1 MSENHWPDTTRVT
14 HGGFTLDL
22 AREAIRNIRYEGV
35 QIIDLLYT
43 AIRPSDWSTLKSDEY
58 AADLKIRGNDYEI
71 TITESF
77 TSALVATTKIILSA
91 GNTFSVEYELKGLAE
106 YSVNRWGI
114 CFCLDTADWMG
125 ASVISSGNSYSLL
138 RDISPQRV
146 VDGVVQ
152 GLFPESHEMQFIA
165 ADQRYLKV
173 VSNGKVLEAED
184 QRNWTDNTYKIYS
197 GSLKEPRPFTTSP
210 GSSWKQNVNFEVGVP
225 KQNNSDPTKILVR
238 EIEALPSIGLQFNSD
253 PLLTPDDLEKALVL
267 LEIDHLR
274 VNAESLTPQKIA
286 TTASNGLILET
297 ALLSSNQN
305 EILKAEVVQLSER
318 VPAGSRLL
326 IQREGREVVEA
337 DDLPKNESL
346 NTFIPGT
353 DAYLVDLHRE
363 KFEFTNSVS
372 YSITPTV
379 HSADT
384 ETIFKTLSTQK
395 ESIEFAQKYLAPQV
409 FVSPITFSARGN
421 PETGHS
427 RDQRINFADRDS
439 AMHIR
444 TIEGAAWTLGSI
456 YAVASA
462 GAFSGSWHE
471 LFGEHG
477 IIYLQSGAIKFS
489 PVFHA
494 ISALGAHHAHQITI
508 ATSLDNSWVAFE
520 NRETK
525 TILVASLRPW
535 SLEITAK
542 VLAGY
547 KSMQSLRG
555 EDCDK
560 ASQIMDWW
568 SFAEAT
574 PISADFPLTLT
585 PFEIVLI
592 RG

>member
-22 AREAIRNIRYEGV
+22 AREAIRNIRFEGV

-58 AADLKIRGNDYEI
+58 AADLKISGNDYEI

-77 TSALVATTKIILSA
+77 TSALVATTKVILSV

-125 ASVISSGNSYSLL
+125 ASVLSSGNSYSLL
-138 RDISPQRV
+138 RDISPQRI

-173 VSNGKVLEAED
+173 ASNGKVLEAED

-197 GSLKEPRPFTTSP
+197 GSLKESRPFTSSP
-210 GSSWKQNVNFEVGVP
+210 GSSWKQKVNFEVGVP
-225 KQNNSDPTKILVR
+225 KQNSADPTKILVR

-337 DDLPKNESL
+337 TDLPKNESL
-346 NTFIPGT
+346 NTYIPGT

-379 HSADT
+379 HSTDT

-409 FVSPITFSARGN
+409 FVSPITFSTRGN

-456 YAVASA
+456 HAVASA

-477 IIYLQSGAIKFS
+477 IIYSQSGAIKFS

-585 PFEIVLI
+585 PFEIALI

>member
-58 AADLKIRGNDYEI
+58 AADLRISGNDYEI

-77 TSALVATTKIILSA
+77 TSALVATTKVILSA

-125 ASVISSGNSYSLL
+125 ASVLSSGNSYSLL

-146 VDGVVQ
+146 VDGFVQ

-165 ADQRYLKV
+165 ADQRCLKV
-173 VSNGKVLEAED
+173 ASNGKVLEAED

-210 GSSWKQNVNFEVGVP
+210 GSSWKQKVNFEVGVP
-225 KQNNSDPTKILVR
+225 KQNSADPTKILVR

-337 DDLPKNESL
+337 TDLPKNESL
-346 NTFIPGT
+346 NTYIPGT

-379 HSADT
+379 HSTDT

-409 FVSPITFSARGN
+409 FLSPITFSTRGN

-427 RDQRINFADRDS
+427 RDQRINFADLDS

-456 YAVASA
+456 HAVASA

-477 IIYLQSGAIKFS
+477 IIYSQSGAIKFS

-555 EDCDK
+555 EDCDT

-585 PFEIVLI
+585 PFEIALI

>member
-58 AADLKIRGNDYEI
+58 AADLKMSGNDYEI

-77 TSALVATTKIILSA
+77 TSALVATTKVILSA

-125 ASVISSGNSYSLL
+125 ASVLSSGNSYSLL

-152 GLFPESHEMQFIA
+152 GLFPESHKMQFIA
-165 ADQRYLKV
+165 ADQRSLKV

-225 KQNNSDPTKILVR
+225 KQNSADPTKILVR

-253 PLLTPDDLEKALVL
+253 SLLTPDDLEKALVL

-337 DDLPKNESL
+337 ADLPKNESL
-346 NTFIPGT
+346 NTYIPGT

-379 HSADT
+379 HSTDT

-409 FVSPITFSARGN
+409 FVSPITFSTRGN

-456 YAVASA
+456 HAVASA

-477 IIYLQSGAIKFS
+477 IIYSQSGAIKFS

-555 EDCDK
+555 EDCDT

-585 PFEIVLI
+585 PFEIALI

>member
-58 AADLKIRGNDYEI
+58 AADLRISGNDYEI

-77 TSALVATTKIILSA
+77 TSALVATTKVILSA

-125 ASVISSGNSYSLL
+125 ASVLSSGNSYSLL

-146 VDGVVQ
+146 VDGFVQ

-165 ADQRYLKV
+165 ADQRCLKV
-173 VSNGKVLEAED
+173 ASNGKVLEAED

-210 GSSWKQNVNFEVGVP
+210 GSSWTQKVNFEVGVP
-225 KQNNSDPTKILVR
+225 KQNSADPTKILVR

-337 DDLPKNESL
+337 TDLPKNESL
-346 NTFIPGT
+346 NTYIPGT

-379 HSADT
+379 HSTDT

-409 FVSPITFSARGN
+409 FLSPITFSTRGN

-427 RDQRINFADRDS
+427 RDQRINFADLDS

-456 YAVASA
+456 HAVASA

-477 IIYLQSGAIKFS
+477 IIYSQSGAIKFS

-555 EDCDK
+555 EDCDT

-585 PFEIVLI
+585 PFEIALI

>member
-1 MSENHWPDTTRVT
+1 VSENHWPDTTRVT

-477 IIYLQSGAIKFS
+477 IVYLQSGAIKFS

>member
-58 AADLKIRGNDYEI
+58 AADLKISGNDYEI

-77 TSALVATTKIILSA
+77 TSALVATTKVILSV

-125 ASVISSGNSYSLL
+125 ASVLSSGNSYSLL

-146 VDGVVQ
+146 VDGFVQ

-173 VSNGKVLEAED
+173 ASNGKVLEAED

-210 GSSWKQNVNFEVGVP
+210 GSSWKQKVNFEVGVP
-225 KQNNSDPTKILVR
+225 KQNSADPTKILVR

-337 DDLPKNESL
+337 TDLPKNESL
-346 NTFIPGT
+346 NTYIPGT

-379 HSADT
+379 HSTDT

-409 FVSPITFSARGN
+409 FLSPITFSTRGN

-427 RDQRINFADRDS
+427 RDQRINFADLDS

-456 YAVASA
+456 HAVASA

-477 IIYLQSGAIKFS
+477 IIYSQSGAIKFS

-555 EDCDK
+555 EDCDT

-574 PISADFPLTLT
+574 PISADFPLTLA
-585 PFEIVLI
+585 PFEIALI

>member
-58 AADLKIRGNDYEI
+58 AADLRISGNDYEI

-77 TSALVATTKIILSA
+77 TSALVATTKVILSA

-125 ASVISSGNSYSLL
+125 ASVLSSGNSYSLL

-173 VSNGKVLEAED
+173 ASNGKVLEAED

-210 GSSWKQNVNFEVGVP
+210 GSSWKQKVNFEVGVP
-225 KQNNSDPTKILVR
+225 KQNSADPTKILVR

-337 DDLPKNESL
+337 TDLPKNESL
-346 NTFIPGT
+346 NTYIPGT

-379 HSADT
+379 HSTDT

-409 FVSPITFSARGN
+409 FLSPITFSTRGN

-427 RDQRINFADRDS
+427 RDQRINFADLDS

-456 YAVASA
+456 HAVASA

-477 IIYLQSGAIKFS
+477 IIYSQSGAIKFS

-555 EDCDK
+555 EDCDT

-585 PFEIVLI
+585 PFEIALI

>member
-1 MSENHWPDTTRVT
+1 VSENHWPDTTRVT

-58 AADLKIRGNDYEI
+58 AADLKISGNDYEI

-77 TSALVATTKIILSA
+77 TSALVATTKVILSA

-225 KQNNSDPTKILVR
+225 KQNNADPTKILVR

-346 NTFIPGT
+346 NTYIPGT

-372 YSITPTV
+372 YSIAPTV
-379 HSADT
+379 HSTDT

-409 FVSPITFSARGN
+409 FVSPITFSTRGN

-462 GAFSGSWHE
+462 GAFAGSWHE

>member
-58 AADLKIRGNDYEI
+58 AADLRISGNDYEI

-77 TSALVATTKIILSA
+77 TSALVATTKVILSV

-125 ASVISSGNSYSLL
+125 ASVLSSGNSYSLL

-146 VDGVVQ
+146 VDGFVQ

-165 ADQRYLKV
+165 ADQRCLKV
-173 VSNGKVLEAED
+173 ASNGKVLEAED

-210 GSSWKQNVNFEVGVP
+210 GSSWKQKVNFEVGVP
-225 KQNNSDPTKILVR
+225 KQNSADPTKILVR

-337 DDLPKNESL
+337 TDLPKNESL
-346 NTFIPGT
+346 NTYIPGT

-379 HSADT
+379 HSTDT

-409 FVSPITFSARGN
+409 FLSPITFSTRGN

-427 RDQRINFADRDS
+427 RDQRINFADLDS

-456 YAVASA
+456 HAVASA

-477 IIYLQSGAIKFS
+477 IIYSQSGAIKFS

-555 EDCDK
+555 EDCDT

-585 PFEIVLI
+585 PFEIALI

>member
-58 AADLKIRGNDYEI
+58 AADLKISGNDYEI

-77 TSALVATTKIILSA
+77 TSALVATTKVILSA

-225 KQNNSDPTKILVR
+225 KQNNADPTKILVR

-346 NTFIPGT
+346 NTYIPGT

-372 YSITPTV
+372 YSIAPTV
-379 HSADT
+379 HSTDT

-409 FVSPITFSARGN
+409 FVSPITFSTRGN

-462 GAFSGSWHE
+462 GAFAGSWHE

>member
-58 AADLKIRGNDYEI
+58 AADLRISGNDYEI

-77 TSALVATTKIILSA
+77 TSALVATTKVILSA

-125 ASVISSGNSYSLL
+125 ASVLSSGNSYSLL

-146 VDGVVQ
+146 VDGFVQ

-173 VSNGKVLEAED
+173 ASNGKVLEAED

-210 GSSWKQNVNFEVGVP
+210 GSSWKQKVNFEVGVP
-225 KQNNSDPTKILVR
+225 KQNSADPTKILVR

-337 DDLPKNESL
+337 TDLPKNESL
-346 NTFIPGT
+346 NTYIPGT

-379 HSADT
+379 HSTDT

-409 FVSPITFSARGN
+409 FLSPITFSTRGN

-427 RDQRINFADRDS
+427 RDQRINFADLDS

-456 YAVASA
+456 HAVASA

-477 IIYLQSGAIKFS
+477 IIYSQSGAIKFS

-555 EDCDK
+555 EDCDT

-585 PFEIVLI
+585 PFEIALI